1 MTRID
6 TRIGASI
13 VLVASGGCAR
23 DADLESTAP
32 EAQTESALL
41 ADSGQLSSLIPFHKD
56 AIHSSVMWDGDRD
69 PWLCFWMRPS
79 EYRGT
84 DLVDPEVGPLGT
96 LRDLFRQLVYGGF
109 GFSNN
114 LDASVRSRVK
124 DDIPRDNA
132 LCLDLLDPIGL
143 WESGK
148 HQIAELGPLDFAV
161 NAGAFEDAG
170 HTLGLNYNLFCS
182 GHAMLSD
189 GRLAVFGGHDKAGN
203 YGIDAV
209 NILDLEDWSWA
220 PRTVPAVKTA
230 YLADPM
236 NLDPSSHPSARDEQ
250 FTDPPDPSDM
260 KYQRWYP
267 TAVPLPDGRVLVLS
281 GSDQDSSLPQA
292 EASRAKLRLGVP
304 EIYDPKRDRTI
315 ALESAHKLLAMY
327 PRSYVVQTG
336 AGKNDWKVAVTGVV
350 SSIPADLS
358 AYDPFPYSSE
368 TLFLDVRAALADPD
382 RNTRAENHWS
392 FVATATSAHADG
404 AGAQLWKLDRWGR
417 ALEQRVVAFGGDSGA
432 GSDEVATVEMIDYS
446 AAVPRWEVMEPLA
459 QPVRQNHAVAL
470 ADGTVLVLGG
480 RGGSPTTNNLALQLF
495 DPDTRRV
502 TTVGT
507 TPVPRHDHAT
517 ALLLPDASVLIMG
530 GNRVQLVPGNPDAG
544 LPVAEV
550 YRPAYLFRGDRP
562 VIKDAPKKIDYGTR
576 FDIKLKHKVDVKQ
589 VTLVRT
595 GAVTHNWDWGNRHVS
610 LAFRQDG
617 KELRVTAPALPGLA
631 VPGDYMLFVLDDRGV
646 PSKAEVVRL
655 KLD

>member
-6 TRIGASI
+6 KRIGASI

-23 DADLESTAP
+23 DADPELTAP
-32 EAQTESALL
+32 EAQNESTLL

-79 EYRGT
+79 EYRGS
-84 DLVDPEVGPLGT
+84 DLVDPELGPLGT
-96 LRDLFRQLVYGGF
+96 LRELFQQLVYGGF

-114 LDASVRSRVK
+114 LDASVRSLVK
-124 DDIPRDNA
+124 EDIARDNA
-132 LCLDLLDPIGL
+132 LCLDLLDPKGL

-148 HQIAELGPLDFAV
+148 HQITELGPADFAV
-161 NAGAFEDAG
+161 NAHALENAG

-189 GRLAVFGGHDKAGN
+189 GRLAVFGGHDKSGN

-209 NILDLEDWSWA
+209 NILDLEDWSWT
-220 PRTVPAVKTA
+220 PRAVPPVKTA
-230 YLADPM
+230 YLNDPT
-236 NLDPSSHPSARDEQ
+236 NLDPSSHPSALDEQ
-250 FTDPPDPSDM
+250 FTDPADPSDM

-267 TAVPLPDGRVLVLS
+267 SAVPLPDGQVLVLS
-281 GSDQDSSLPQA
+281 GSDQDSSLPRD
-292 EASRAKLRLGVP
+292 EASRTKLRQGVP
-304 EIYDPKRDRTI
+304 EIFDPERDRSI

-336 AGKNDWKVAVTGVV
+336 AGRNDWKVAVTGVV

-358 AYDPFPYSSE
+358 SYDPFPYSGE

-392 FVATATSAHADG
+392 HVATATSAHADG

-446 AAVPRWEVMEPLA
+446 AAVPKWEVMEPLA
-459 QPVRQNHAVAL
+459 QPVRQNLAVAL

-480 RGGSPTTNNLALQLF
+480 RGGSPTTNNLQLQLF
-495 DPDTRRV
+495 DPDTGRV

-507 TPVPRHDHAT
+507 TPVPRHDHST

-530 GNRVQLVPGNPDAG
+530 GNRVQLVPGNANAG

-550 YRPAYLFRGDRP
+550 YRPPYLFRGHRP
-562 VIKDAPKKIDYGTR
+562 VISDTPKEIEYDSR
-576 FDIKLKHKVDVKQ
+576 FEIELKHKVDVKQ

-595 GAVTHNWDWGNRHVS
+595 GPVTHNWDWGNRHVS

-617 KELRVTAPALPGLA
+617 KELRVTAPRVPGLA

-655 KLD
+655 RLD